1 MDNPGFDS
9 TMEEMDPK
17 IQVTVARLRN
27 SEIFQELEEGDLIS
41 IASFCREE
49 NFQDGHIVL
58 VEGQPGNSMYIVE
71 RGKVALEKRVQI
83 GRHTTP
89 RNATIDYVGAGQIA
103 GFSALTPP
111 YIYTTSAVCI
121 EPTRVLHID
130 AEHLRAFLSEQ
141 PRAGYP
147 IMLKM
152 ARLIGFRYRGS
163 IDTLTYFLSIVSHE
177 LRSPLAAIENY
188 LQTLLGGFA
197 GELTQKQEKM
207 VKRCIVRVT
216 DLRAL
221 ISDVVDLARMRPEQ
235 IQSDFEWFDPGETGT
250 ESIEDVR
257 LAAAERNI
265 RIRVVP
271 PAKFEPIVGGHRRL
285 RQVFTNILNN
295 AIKFSPPGSSIIFR
309 AWYEPDK
316 LVFEVEDEGPGIP
329 QDEVDEVFKDFFR
342 ASNVGDTPGMGLGLS
357 IAKNIIDAHNGE
369 ILVRNIQDESYKTGT
384 CVRIVIPRNLKTPE
398 MLKREYAREMQR
410 TEPEAG
416 PS

>member
-1 MDNPGFDS
+1 MLDNPGFEKLPDG
-9 TMEEMDPK
+9 MDPR
-17 IQVTVARLRN
+17 IHITVARLRK
-27 SEIFQELEEGDLIS
+27 SEIFQELEEADLIS
-41 IASFCREE
+41 IAAFCREE
-49 NFQDGHIVL
+49 YFQDGHIVL
-58 VEGQPGNSMYIVE
+58 IEGQPANSMYIIE
-71 RGKVALEKRVQI
+71 RGKVALEKKVQI
-83 GRHTTP
+83 GRHSTP

-103 GFSALTPP
+103 GFSSLTPP
-111 YIYTTSAVCI
+111 FLYATSAVCI

-130 AEHLRAFLSEQ
+130 ADRLRTFLSEQ

-152 ARLIGFRYRGS
+152 ARLIGFRYRGA

-188 LQTLLGGFA
+188 LQTMLGGFA

-207 VKRCIVRVT
+207 IRRCIVRVL
-216 DLRAL
+216 DLRSL

-235 IQSDFEWFDPGETGT
+235 IQADFEWFDPGETGT

-257 LAAAERNI
+257 LAAAEKNVRI
-265 RIRVVP
+265 RISP

-295 AIKFSPPGSSIIFR
+295 AIKFSPPDSTINFR

-316 LVFEVEDEGPGIP
+316 LIFEVEDEGPGIP
-329 QDEVDEVFKDFFR
+329 QDEIDDVFKDFFR

-357 IAKNIIDAHNGE
+357 IAKNIMDAHNGE
-369 ILVRNIQDESYKTGT
+369 ILVRNVYSEGDKTGT

-398 MLKREYAREMQR
+398 MRKREYAKELEQL
-410 TEPEAG
+410 
-416 PS
+416 SDKV